1 MNAVEKSV
9 RIIQSSDP
17 THRYSS
23 QSSGATSLADPNNP
37 SAIFPVP
44 RELPR

>member
-9 RIIQSSDP
+9 RIIQFSDP

-23 QSSGATSLADPNNP
+23 QASGATSPAEQNNP